1 MMVSILPYTFT
12 EALLTS
18 GQTIE
23 LTFDNKLFDDA
34 VYAITK
40 PSQPGS
46 TSAPDA
52 VGAKALAASCV
63 AVAAVAASLF

>member
-1 MMVSILPYTFT
+1 V
-12 EALLTS
+12 
-18 GQTIE
+18 
-23 LTFDNKLFDDA
+23 TFDNKAFDDT
-34 VYAITK
+34 VYAVTK

-46 TSAPDA
+46 TTAPDA